1 MKCLYQISNSELFRY
16 SFMPIDAKMYVLIS
30 GNRAL
35 IVDPC
40 IDQDALNLLKK
51 REIRDIIILP
61 THEHYD
67 HISGINWLK
76 DNFNCKVIAIEE
88 CARNLYNPKLNI
100 SAHFEVLFLF
110 HSEDIQRQVRALNVQ
125 PYLCYADEVLKDE
138 LSFSWEEH
146 KVEIIKTPG
155 HSQGSV
161 CTIIDDKYVFTGD
174 SFIFNLP
181 TITRLPGGS
190 QKDFENISIPFLKNL
205 SPTSMIFPGHGD
217 MGIISKFKVTEVL

>member
-1 MKCLYQISNSELFRY
+1 MKFIYKINDSELFRFT
-16 SFMPIDAKMYVLIS
+16 FMPIDSKMYVLIS

-76 DNFNCKVIAIEE
+76 DNFNCKVIATEE
-88 CARNLYNPKLNI
+88 CARNLYNPKLNF
-100 SAHFEVLFLF
+100 SNHFDVLFLF
-110 HSEDIQRQVRALNVQ
+110 HPEDIQRQVRELNVQ

-138 LSFSWEEH
+138 LTFTWQEH

-161 CTIIDDKYVFTGD
+161 CIIIDDKYVFTGD
-174 SFIFNLP
+174 SFICNQT

-190 QKDFENISIPFLKNL
+190 VLDYETKTLPFVCSLKKNMKIL
-205 SPTSMIFPGHGD
+205 PGHG
-217 MGIISKFKVTEVL
+217 EVCRSC